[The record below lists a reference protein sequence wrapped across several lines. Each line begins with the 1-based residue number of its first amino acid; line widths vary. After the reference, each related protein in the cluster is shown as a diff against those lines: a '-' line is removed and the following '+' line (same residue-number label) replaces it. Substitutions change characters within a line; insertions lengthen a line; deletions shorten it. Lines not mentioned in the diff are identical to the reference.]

1 MPAVKAAPADAA
13 IETVAIGDQLFQ
25 VAEPLVLTERTT
37 MRSLRARILF
47 ADGRRLL
54 LEDVGRMLG
63 LNSSTIR
70 NYEYGRSFPSL
81 PLATLCTL
89 LDLYQCTAHQL
100 LAASENSYRLNWDS
114 DTREHAI
121 EPEKR
126 RRNRII

>member
-1 MPAVKAAPADAA
+1 MPAATGTAVK
-13 IETVAIGDQLFQ
+13 TVAIGDQLFQ
-25 VAEPLVLTERTT
+25 VAEPLALTERTT
-37 MRSLRARILF
+37 MRALRSRILF

-54 LEDVGRMLG
+54 LEDVGRLLG

-89 LDLYQCTAHQL
+89 LDLYQCTAHEL
-100 LAASENSYRLNWDS
+100 LAASENSYRLNWDA

>member
-1 MPAVKAAPADAA
+1 MPAATEAATAA
-13 IETVAIGDQLFQ
+13 IKTVAIGDQLFQ
-25 VAEPLVLTERTT
+25 AAEPLVMSDRTT
-37 MRSLRARILF
+37 MRALRSRILF

-54 LEDVGRMLG
+54 LEDVGRILA

-81 PLATLCTL
+81 PLTTLCTL

-114 DTREHAI
+114 DTREHEI
-121 EPEKR
+121 EPDKR
-126 RRNRII
+126 RRNRIC